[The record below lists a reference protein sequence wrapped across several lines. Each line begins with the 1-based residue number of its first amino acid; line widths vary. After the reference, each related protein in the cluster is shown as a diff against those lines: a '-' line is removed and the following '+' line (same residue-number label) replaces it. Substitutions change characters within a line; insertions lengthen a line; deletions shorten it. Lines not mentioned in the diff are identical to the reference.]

1 MAYSVVENRFRRH
14 CDRRSAP
21 VNERLFPFASARS
34 ALPRALRLRARRLAF
49 TFPRSPIRSPRAF
62 PRTREAWK
70 TAAATNTTPGI
81 PVFPAPTALIYAC
94 RLLAQ
99 SELELTLPSAAIGAS
114 SKTLDPEGRLRFWK
128 SPVWKLKSQLIKFPN
143 DCELIQVEILNYT

>member
-1 MAYSVVENRFRRH
+1 MVLPPRRHRGRALKKAGGTTRMAYSVVENRFRRH

-81 PVFPAPTALIYAC
+81 PVFPAPTAMTSMRADY
-94 RLLAQ
+94 
-99 SELELTLPSAAIGAS
+99 
-114 SKTLDPEGRLRFWK
+114 
-128 SPVWKLKSQLIKFPN
+128 
-143 DCELIQVEILNYT
+143 